1 MAIYEIQFC
10 QRNAERTKRWMRDIK
25 QVSLFKLK
33 LTMISVVV
41 KTEVTSIVPLERLN
55 KTQGNPVTV

>member
-1 MAIYEIQFC
+1 
-10 QRNAERTKRWMRDIK
+10 MRDIK
-25 QVSLFKLK
+25 HVSLFKLK